1 MKSKIT
7 ILLTIFML
15 ILIAGT
21 CFAESNLYIEYIL
34 DSSNSMNEKLTG
46 GELKID
52 AAKRV
57 LCGLIENIAAERK
70 DANVGLRIYGANFN
84 PSMSKQEGCLDSVL
98 VASIVPIDADLIKQE
113 VMAAEATGYTPIA
126 YSLELASKD
135 FPPGEEHNNMIVLVS
150 DGEES
155 CGGDPVAVAEQLRA
169 QGYNIKIYS
178 IGFDVDA
185 QTREQL
191 EAIALATD
199 GAYYDAKDA
208 DQLKQSLEEIKERT
222 FEGYEAAGEAAE
234 ASLWIADA
242 PEIQSGDF
250 KDGIYLHELKF
261 YKTKVY
267 KGQELKAVMVVKKS
281 PYEAHNNVINQD
293 FHLQLLDNDFN
304 EVAANSYTVKGIT
317 EDLATFKAE
326 WEADETGWVYMAV
339 SASDNH
345 NGEGYPI
352 LPYYDW
358 SVIEPS
364 PYTLKVKVS
373 GESTEEVEVAVF
385 KEFGIQKL
393 NGGNSLENAEKVQP
407 GKFITSDIF
416 IKEARFYVMPIEK
429 GLKKIKLAAVIQKP
443 FYEAWNNNINL
454 TYTLK
459 VYDEDWIE
467 IDSNKITI
475 SLNPPTAQL
484 LTLECE
490 VEGNDEIYISLT
502 ASDNR
507 TIKGA
512 IVELYD
518 YNQIDSTNYSLL
530 IIGE

>member
-1 MKSKIT
+1 MKGKVI
-7 ILLTIFML
+7 ILVVISIFF
-15 ILIAGT
+15 LIASI

-34 DSSNSMNEKLTG
+34 DSSNSMNEKLAG

-57 LCGLIENIAAERK
+57 LCGLIDNIAAERK
-70 DANVGLRIYGANFN
+70 DANVGLRIYGAGFD
-84 PSMSKQEGCLDSVL
+84 PSMSKEKGCLDSVL
-98 VASIVPIDADLIKQE
+98 VAPIVPIDADLIKQE
-113 VMAAEATGYTPIA
+113 VMASEATGYTPIA
-126 YSLELASKD
+126 YTLELASKD
-135 FPPGEEHNNMIVLVS
+135 FPSGEENNNMIVLVS
-150 DGEES
+150 DGKES
-155 CGGDPVAVAEQLRA
+155 CGGDPVAVAEQLKT

-222 FEGYEAAGEAAE
+222 FEVYEAAGEAAE

-242 PEIQSGDF
+242 PKIQPGDF

-267 KGQELKAVMVVKKS
+267 KGQEVKAVMIVKKS
-281 PYEAHNNVINQD
+281 PYEAHNNVIYQD

-304 EVAANSYTVKGIT
+304 EVATNNYTVKGIT
-317 EDLATFKAE
+317 EDLATFKIE
-326 WEADETGWVYMAV
+326 WEADETGWVYIAV
-339 SASDNH
+339 SASNNH

-352 LPYYDW
+352 PPYDRG
-358 SVIEPS
+358 VIEPS

-373 GESTEEVEVAVF
+373 GETAGEVEVPAF
-385 KEFGIQKL
+385 GEYGIQKL
-393 NGGNSLENAEKVQP
+393 NGGNSFENAEEIQP
-407 GKFITSDIF
+407 DKFVTSNIF

-429 GLKKIKLAAVIQKP
+429 GLKEIKMAAVIQKP

-454 TYTLK
+454 TYALK

-467 IDSNKITI
+467 IGSNNITI

-484 LTLECE
+484 LALECE
-490 VEGNDEIYISLT
+490 IEGNDEIYVSLT
-502 ASDNR
+502 ASDNH
-507 TIKGA
+507 TVKGE

-518 YNQIDSTNYSLL
+518 YNRVDPTNYSLL

>member
-1 MKSKIT
+1 MKGKIT
-7 ILLTIFML
+7 ILLTILML
-15 ILIAGT
+15 VLITGT
-21 CFAESNLYIEYIL
+21 CFTESNLYIEYIL
-34 DSSNSMNEKLTG
+34 DASNSMNEKLSD
-46 GELKID
+46 GELKIA

-57 LCGLIENIAAERK
+57 LCGLIDNIAAERS
-70 DANVGLRIYGANFN
+70 DANVGLRIYGASFD
-84 PSMSKQEGCLDSVL
+84 PSMSKEKGCLDSVL
-98 VASIVPIDADLIKQE
+98 VAPIVPINADLIKQE

-126 YSLELASKD
+126 YSLELASQD
-135 FPPGEEHNNMIVLVS
+135 FPSGEENNNMIVLVS
-150 DGEES
+150 DGKES
-155 CGGDPVAVAEQLRA
+155 CGGDPVAIAEQLNA

-185 QTREQL
+185 QTRGQL

-222 FEGYEAAGEAAE
+222 FEEYEAAGEAAE

-242 PEIQSGDF
+242 PEIQPGDF

-261 YKTKVY
+261 YKIKVY
-267 KGQELKAVMVVKKS
+267 KGQEVKVVMIVKKS
-281 PYEAHNNVINQD
+281 PYEAHNNVIYQD

-304 EVAANSYTVKGIT
+304 EVAENSYTVKGIT
-317 EDLATFKAE
+317 EDLATFKVT
-326 WEADETGWVYMAV
+326 WEADKTGWVYIAV
-339 SASDNH
+339 SASNNH

-352 LPYYDW
+352 PPYDRG
-358 SVIEPS
+358 VINPS
-364 PYTLKVKVS
+364 PYTLKVKVTGDS
-373 GESTEEVEVAVF
+373 EEVAEVAAF
-385 KEFGIQKL
+385 EEFGIQKL
-393 NGGNSLENAEKVQP
+393 NGGNSFENAEKVQP
-407 GKFITSDIF
+407 DRFVASDIF
-416 IKEARFYVMPIEK
+416 IKEARFYVMPIEE
-429 GLKKIKLAAVIQKP
+429 GLKEIKLAAVIQKP

-467 IDSNKITI
+467 IDSNNITI

-484 LTLECE
+484 LALECE
-490 VEGNDEIYISLT
+490 IEGNVEIYVSLT
-502 ASDNR
+502 ASDNH
-507 TIKGA
+507 TAKGE

-518 YNQIDSTNYSLL
+518 YNRVDSTNYSLL

>member
-1 MKSKIT
+1 MKGKIA
-7 ILLTIFML
+7 ILLTLLIF
-15 ILIAGT
+15 ILTANT
-21 CFAESNLYIEYIL
+21 CLAESNLYIEYIL
-34 DSSNSMNEKLTG
+34 DSSNSMNEKLIS

-57 LCGLIENIAAERK
+57 LCGLIDNIAAERK

-84 PSMSKQEGCLDSVL
+84 PSMSKQEGCLDSVI
-98 VASIVPIDADLIKQE
+98 VAPIVPIDADLIKEE

-135 FPPGEEHNNMIVLVS
+135 FPPGGEHNNMIVLVS

-155 CGGDPVAVAEQLRA
+155 CGGDPVAVAEQLKA

-185 QTREQL
+185 KTREQL

-234 ASLWIADA
+234 ASLWIANA

-267 KGQELKAVMVVKKS
+267 KGQEVKAVMIVKKS
-281 PYEAHNNVINQD
+281 PYEAHNNVIYQD

-304 EVAANSYTVKGIT
+304 EVVANSFTVEGIT
-317 EDLATFKAE
+317 EDLATFKAT
-326 WEADETGWVYMAV
+326 WEADKTGWVYFAV
-339 SASDNH
+339 SASNNH

-352 LPYYDW
+352 PPYNWGTID
-358 SVIEPS
+358 PS

-373 GESTEEVEVAVF
+373 GESTEEREVSAF
-385 KEFGIQKL
+385 EEYGIQKL
-393 NGGNSLENAEKVQP
+393 NGGNSFENAEKVQP
-407 GKFITSDIF
+407 DEFITSDIF
-416 IKEARFYVMPIEK
+416 IKEARFYVIPIEA
-429 GLKKIKLAAVIQKP
+429 GLKKIKLAGVIQKP
-443 FYEAWNNNINL
+443 FYEAWNNNINM

-467 IDSNKITI
+467 IDSDKIDITM
-475 SLNPPTAQL
+475 NPPIAQL
-484 LTLECE
+484 LALECE
-490 VEGNDEIYISLT
+490 VEGNDEIYISIA
-502 ASDNR
+502 ASDNH
-507 TIKGA
+507 TTDGSV
-512 IVELYD
+512 VELYD
-518 YNQIDSTNYSLL
+518 YNQVNSTNYSLL
-530 IIGE
+530 IVGE

>member
-1 MKSKIT
+1 MKGKIA
-7 ILLTIFML
+7 ILLTILIF
-15 ILIAGT
+15 ILIAGI

-34 DSSNSMNEKLTG
+34 DASNSMNEKLLD

-57 LCGLIENIAAERK
+57 LCGLIDNIAAERK
-70 DANVGLRIYGANFN
+70 EANVGLRIYGANFN

-98 VASIVPIDADLIKQE
+98 VAPIAPIDADLIKQE
-113 VMAAEATGYTPIA
+113 VMTAEAAGYTPIA
-126 YSLELASKD
+126 HSLELASKD
-135 FPPGEEHNNMIVLVS
+135 FPSGDDYNNMIVLVS
-150 DGEES
+150 DGKES
-155 CGGDPVAVAEQLRA
+155 CGGDPVAVAEQFKA

-234 ASLWIADA
+234 ASLRIADA
-242 PEIQSGDF
+242 PEIQPGDF

-261 YKTKVY
+261 YKIKVY
-267 KGQELKAVMVVKKS
+267 KGQEVKVVMIVKKS
-281 PYEAHNNVINQD
+281 PYEAHNNVIYQD

-304 EVAANSYTVKGIT
+304 EVAANNYTVKGIT

-326 WEADETGWVYMAV
+326 WEADDTGWIYIAV
-339 SASDNH
+339 SASNNH

-352 LPYYDW
+352 PPYNWD
-358 SVIEPS
+358 VIEPS

-373 GESTEEVEVAVF
+373 GESTEEVDALAFE
-385 KEFGIQKL
+385 EYGIQKL
-393 NGGNSLENAEKVQP
+393 NGGNNFENAEEIQSD
-407 GKFITSDIF
+407 KFIVSDIF
-416 IKEARFYVMPIEK
+416 IKEARFYVMPIEEGSK
-429 GLKKIKLAAVIQKP
+429 EIKLAAVIQKP

-454 TYTLK
+454 TYALK

-467 IDSNKITI
+467 IDSNNITI

-484 LTLECE
+484 LALECE
-490 VEGNDEIYISLT
+490 IEGNDEIYVSLT
-502 ASDNR
+502 SSDNH
-507 TIKGA
+507 TAKGE

-518 YNQIDSTNYSLL
+518 YNQVDSTNYSLL

>member
-1 MKSKIT
+1 
-7 ILLTIFML
+7 
-15 ILIAGT
+15 
-21 CFAESNLYIEYIL
+21 LYIEYIL
-34 DSSNSMNEKLTG
+34 DASNSMNEKLSD
-46 GELKID
+46 GELKIV

-57 LCGLIENIAAERK
+57 LCGLIDNIAAERK

-84 PSMSKQEGCLDSVL
+84 PSMSKEKGCLDSVL
-98 VASIVPIDADLIKQE
+98 AAPIVPIDADLIKGKVKE
-113 VMAAEATGYTPIA
+113 AEATGYTPIA

-135 FPPGEEHNNMIVLVS
+135 FSSGQENNNMIVLVS
-150 DGEES
+150 DGKES
-155 CGGDPVAVAEQLRA
+155 CGGDPVAVAEQLKA

-222 FEGYEAAGEAAE
+222 FEGYEAAGEAAV

-261 YKTKVY
+261 YKVKVY
-267 KGQELKAVMVVKKS
+267 KGQEVKAVMIVKKS

-293 FHLQLLDNDFN
+293 FHLQLLDNNFN

-317 EDLATFKAE
+317 GDLATFKVE
-326 WEADETGWVYMAV
+326 WEVDETGWVYIAV
-339 SASDNH
+339 SASNNH

-352 LPYYDW
+352 PPYNW
-358 SVIEPS
+358 GVIDPS

-373 GESTEEVEVAVF
+373 GESTEEVEVSAF
-385 KEFGIQKL
+385 EEYGIQTL
-393 NGGNSLENAEKVQP
+393 NGGNSFENAEKVQP
-407 GKFITSDIF
+407 DKFIASDIF
-416 IKEARFYVMPIEK
+416 IKEARFYVMPIEE
-429 GLKKIKLAAVIQKP
+429 GLKEIKMAAVIQKP

-467 IDSNKITI
+467 IDSDKIVVTK
-475 SLNPPTAQL
+475 NPPTAQL
-484 LTLECE
+484 LALECE

-502 ASDNR
+502 ASDNH
-507 TIKGA
+507 TADGST
-512 IVELYD
+512 VELYD
-518 YNQIDSTNYSLL
+518 YNRVDSTSYSLL
-530 IIGE
+530 IIVE